1 MICLSASLVFW
12 WAWAVYGAPI
22 FVVLDKLDVL
32 DGRLRSAV
40 ARIDLLRLLAALDP
54 DG

>member
-12 WAWAVYGAPI
+12 WAWAVYGAPV
-22 FVVLDKLDVL
+22 FVVLDKLD
-32 DGRLRSAV
+32 DGRLRLAV
-40 ARIDLLRLLAALDP
+40 VCIDLLYLFAALDP